1 MNKKIVKVQ
10 EGFNVPPKYVAIN
23 YIANTGNTA
32 LVIYSSGNIYTLSS
46 EGTALYENK
55 MYTGL
60 FDYLITCTK
69 CKCTSF

>member
-1 MNKKIVKVQ
+1 MFKNK
-10 EGFNVPPKYVAIN
+10 EGFNVTPTSVSVQYLTGRNDTPIAID
-23 YIANTGNTA
+23 
-32 LVIYSSGNIYTLSS
+32 SSGNIYTLSS